1 MEEKIQLAALL
12 HNIGKFWQGTSK
24 LGSHQEL
31 SAEFIDM
38 YVPPSEW
45 RPSLEEQQ
53 QEVIVAADWLSSG
66 EKEELE
72 GKGEAEKRKNTPL
85 TSIFSKINIEKG
97 ELPPEHY
104 YPIKHLKLDKM
115 VIFPN
120 PLEERGENWLKDDYE
135 KTWKEFEEEVEG
147 IKIITDFNAYFNAL
161 YYLLQKY
168 TWCVPSAVWKAKPDV
183 SLFDHLKTTCAI
195 ASCLEN
201 LDTTYCKAILKSSE
215 GKELSEEE
223 RTALQNDKKFL
234 LIDGDISGVQKFI
247 YSITSKGAV
256 KGLRGRSFYL
266 ELLSESIAKYILR
279 KLKLPITNLLY
290 CGGGHFYVLAPSIVE
305 KDLNGIQREIAEKL
319 LKIHRG
325 ELYLVLEWLR
335 LSAYDFQK
343 EKFGNAWKNIGNKIA
358 KKKKRKFS
366 EVLNQHEK
374 IFGPS
379 FDEGGIKEICK
390 VCGSEEYVD
399 KEEEKCMFCKS
410 LEDLAKKVAKARYF
424 VEIEGDKEKRI
435 IEEGSWEDLISGFG
449 IRYEFPEELNWEDL
463 KRIDAEHIFIYKLND
478 TNFLD
483 NLNILKGT
491 KTPISFGFKCM
502 AKQTP
507 FIEEDI
513 KDFDHLA
520 EDAKGIKKW
529 GVLRADVDDLGRI
542 FSEGL
547 TDDRTISRVSNLS
560 STLSLF
566 FTGWVEKICEG
577 GEYKDRVYAI
587 YSGGD
592 DLFVVGAWNKMPE
605 IGKKIYEEFRTFT
618 SDNSNITL
626 STGITIAPTVKYPLY
641 QAADLTGEAL
651 DKSKDLKKE
660 DSMPKEKDAITFLD
674 KPLKWDKF
682 SGDITKLKEK
692 LEELHDAGVSRTFL
706 QKLYEIY
713 DVYEKQRSKHGE
725 TLAKYDDR
733 YGRWRW
739 LLAYV
744 IARTKVSRENEEL
757 LKETEKL
764 IRKNIEYLPITV
776 RWVEFLTR
784 KE

>member
-31 SAEFIDM
+31 SAEFIDT

-72 GKGEAEKRKNTPL
+72 EKVEAEKRKNTPL
-85 TSIFSKINIEKG
+85 TSIFSKVKIEKG

-104 YPIKHLKLDKM
+104 YPIKHLKLDKK

-135 KTWKEFEEEVEG
+135 KAWKEFEEEVEE
-147 IKIITDFNAYFNAL
+147 IKTITDFDAYFNTL

-195 ASCLEN
+195 TSCLEN

-215 GKELSEEE
+215 GKELSGEE

-234 LIDGDISGVQKFI
+234 LIGGDISGVQKFI

-290 CGGGHFYVLAPSIVE
+290 CGGGHFYVLAPSIV
-305 KDLNGIQREIAEKL
+305 DLTGIQREITEKL

-335 LSAYDFQK
+335 LSADDFQK

-358 KKKKRKFS
+358 KKKKRKF
-366 EVLNQHEK
+366 LDMLDQHDK

-410 LEDLAKKVAKARYF
+410 LEDLAKKVAMARYF

-449 IRYEFPEELNWEDL
+449 YRYEFLEELNWEDL

-483 NLNILKGT
+483 DLNTVKNA
-491 KTPISFGFKCM
+491 KTPISFGFKFM

-547 TDDRTISRVSNLS
+547 TDDRTISKVSNLS

-641 QAADLTGEAL
+641 QAADLAGEAL

-660 DSMPKEKDAITFLD
+660 DSTPKEKDAITFLD
-674 KPLKWDKF
+674 KPLKWDEF

-692 LEELHDAGVSRTFL
+692 LEELLDAGVSRTFL

-713 DVYEKQRSKHGE
+713 EVYEKQRSKHGE

-733 YGRWRW
+733 CGRWRW

-764 IRKNIEYLPITV
+764 IRKNIEYLPIAV
-776 RWVEFLTR
+776 RWIEFLTR